1 MNIFQHTDHLPML
14 YIEPTNSCVY
24 IYICFFCLEYYWKT
38 ELSALFVGLR
48 SEQLKSGIGQIKT
61 ILEIK
66 MGTVNMASQTIE
78 QYH

>member
-24 IYICFFCLEYYWKT
+24 IYICFFCLECYWKT

-48 SEQLKSGIGQIKT
+48 SEQLKSDIGQIMT
-61 ILEIK
+61 ILEIR

>member
-1 MNIFQHTDHLPML
+1 MNIFQHTGHLPML

-24 IYICFFCLEYYWKT
+24 IYICFFCLECYWKT

-48 SEQLKSGIGQIKT
+48 SEQLKSDIGQIMT

-66 MGTVNMASQTIE
+66 MGTVNMVSQTIE